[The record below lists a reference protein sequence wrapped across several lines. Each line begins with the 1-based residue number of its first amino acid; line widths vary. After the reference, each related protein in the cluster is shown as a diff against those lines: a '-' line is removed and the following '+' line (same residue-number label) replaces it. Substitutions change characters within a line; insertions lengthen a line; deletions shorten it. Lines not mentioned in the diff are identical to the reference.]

1 MDTKIVVLD
10 GYTANPGDLDW
21 AALEQFG
28 SLTVHERTPPEL
40 VLERAAGAQV
50 LLTNKTV
57 LDRRIIGALAEL
69 KYIGVLATGIN
80 VVDVAAARERGIP
93 VTNVPGYGTRS
104 VAQMVFAL
112 LLEMTQQV
120 GHHARLVRYGAWSRS
135 PDFCFWDRP
144 LVELDGLTMGV
155 VGFGAIGRQ
164 VTQLARA
171 FGMRVLVHTGHPEK
185 YREGFAGQ
193 GVEFVDLERLFTESD
208 VISLHCPLTPATER
222 LVDERRLALMKPGAF
237 LINTGRGPLVDEA
250 ALAEALNREKIAGA
264 GLDVV
269 CVEPP
274 PPDNPLLSARNC
286 FITPHIAWA
295 TRAARERLMGIA
307 IDNVRAFLA
316 GQPQNL
322 VN

>member
-1 MDTKIVVLD
+1 MKIVVLD
-10 GYTANPGDLDW
+10 GYALNPGDLSWDG
-21 AALEQFG
+21 LQGLGE
-28 SLTVHERTPPEL
+28 LVVHERTPGEQL
-40 VLERAAGAQV
+40 MARAAGAQV

-57 LDRRIIGALAEL
+57 LDRSAIEALPDL
-69 KYIGVLATGIN
+69 QYIGVLATGYN
-80 VVDVAAARERGIP
+80 VVDVKAAGERGIT

-144 LVELDGLTMGV
+144 LVELDGLAMGV
-155 VGFGAIGRQ
+155 VGFGTIGRQ
-164 VTQLARA
+164 VAQLARA

-185 YREGFAGQ
+185 YRAQ
-193 GVEFVDLERLFTESD
+193 VADPQIEFVELERLFGESD
-208 VISLHCPLTPATER
+208 VISLHCPLTPATEG
-222 LVDERRLALMKPGAF
+222 LVNASRLASMKPGAF

-264 GLDVV
+264 GLDVL
-269 CVEPP
+269 CGEPP
-274 PPDNPLLSARNC
+274 PADNPLLSARNC

-295 TRAARERLMGIA
+295 TRAARERLLLTA
-307 IDNVRAFLA
+307 VENLQAYLD
-316 GQPQNL
+316 GQPQNR